1 MPRFTGDYLAPVA
14 YCKHGL
20 LKDRL
25 IRTANP
31 SSPPQDNPES
41 LHLFRENFHY
51 FSTKRSLAA
60 TVKEQAAQIQKVS
73 AQLEVNKLPRKSF
86 STISKAAEPITQPN
100 LAISGNAST
109 RDGLFVSPRS
119 PLFKIARLLVR
130 LDHVASFIKYA
141 NHSVM

>member
-1 MPRFTGDYLAPVA
+1 MTTQNLFICFEKISTISARSDSGGRFT
-14 YCKHGL
+14 
-20 LKDRL
+20 
-25 IRTANP
+25 
-31 SSPPQDNPES
+31 
-41 LHLFRENFHY
+41 
-51 FSTKRSLAA
+51 SLAA

-100 LAISGNAST
+100 LAISGHASP
-109 RDGLFVSPRS
+109 RAGLFVSPRS